1 MEAEEAVGEN
11 AALEERAQLT
21 LDEARDAPLLDARVA
36 EPGLQVMLDH
46 PIESGRLGAA
56 RDVSGCSSYLSRFSH
71 EAIVVSSA
79 YRRHVAK
86 GIAFPPHNG
95 CVSVT
100 AWMPSGRARTPRSK
114 MAPNG
119 GALQRTPVHSR
130 AQREAS

>member
-1 MEAEEAVGEN
+1 VEAEEAVGEN

-21 LDEARDAPLLDARVA
+21 LDE
-36 EPGLQVMLDH
+36 
-46 PIESGRLGAA
+46 A

-95 CVSVT
+95 CVSV
-100 AWMPSGRARTPRSK
+100 
-114 MAPNG
+114 
-119 GALQRTPVHSR
+119 
-130 AQREAS
+130 